1 LVSGNRRGWSSD
13 QDFQRPID
21 GNTRR
26 DFHVRPSRAKAS
38 GARRD
43 RLKGTHIVVTLRSLS
58 LLGGL
63 ALIAIV
69 LWDAF
74 ETVVL
79 PRTVTRRLRLAR
91 LYFRGTWRPW
101 ARIAR
106 MLDSDNRRERFLAI
120 YGPLSLLGL
129 LTVWAAGLILS
140 FAVLHWSAGSRL
152 VTPAGSAGFLDD
164 LYMSGTTFFTLGLG
178 DIQPVGGGA
187 RLLTVAEG
195 GMGFGFLAVVIA
207 YFPVLYQSFSRREVR
222 LTLLDAWA
230 GSPPAAAE
238 ILRRLSE
245 AGDVKALDQFLR
257 DWEYWCSELLESHIS
272 YPLVAFFRSQHQRQS
287 WVSALAAILD
297 VSALVVVGIEGLP
310 TWQAHVT
317 FAIARH
323 AAVDLTQVL
332 RARPDVA
339 ANRLSQG
346 DLEQVRRQLEDV
358 GLHPNRSP
366 EADAQLAELRR
377 SYEPF
382 VVGLG
387 RSLMM
392 PVPSWFR
399 PQPGRDNWQTSPK
412 RDGGPHL

>member
-1 LVSGNRRGWSSD
+1 M
-13 QDFQRPID
+13 RP
-21 GNTRR
+21 
-26 DFHVRPSRAKAS
+26 
-38 GARRD
+38 
-43 RLKGTHIVVTLRSLS
+43 LS

-63 ALIAIV
+63 LLIVTV

-91 LYFRGTWRPW
+91 LYYRGTWRPW
-101 ARIAR
+101 AHVAR
-106 MLDSDNRRERFLAI
+106 MIDSDSRRERFLAV
-120 YGPLSLLGL
+120 YGPVSLLGL
-129 LTVWAAGLILS
+129 LMVWAVGLIVG
-140 FAVLHWSAGSRL
+140 FAILHWSTGSQL
-152 VTPAGSAGFLDD
+152 QTPNGHAGFVDD

-178 DIQPVGGGA
+178 DVHPVGRVA

-195 GMGFGFLAVVIA
+195 GTGFAFLAIVIA
-207 YFPVLYQSFSRREVR
+207 YFPVLYQSFARREVR

-230 GSPPAAAE
+230 GSPPSAGE
-238 ILRRLSE
+238 VLRRLAE
-245 AGDVKALDQFLR
+245 AGELKALDVFLK

-272 YPLVAFFRSQHQRQS
+272 YPVVAYFRSQHQRQS
-287 WVSALAAILD
+287 WVSALAAVLD
-297 VSALVVVGIEGLP
+297 LSALVVVGIEGLP

-332 RARPDVA
+332 NVRADVTADRLAADGLEQLRQHLEAVGLRPSRSPDVDA
-339 ANRLSQG
+339 RLVQ
-346 DLEQVRRQLEDV
+346 
-358 GLHPNRSP
+358 
-366 EADAQLAELRR
+366 LRR

-392 PVPSWFR
+392 PVPPWWR
-399 PQPGRDNWQTSPK
+399 EKPARDNWQTSPR